1 MIDRATLELLGCHIV
16 GERAVEV
23 AQMAAIAMTARMSVA
38 DVARIPL
45 SFPTYG
51 NVFGRAAL
59 RALHQLGEP
68 LYIER

>member
-1 MIDRATLELLGCHIV
+1 M

-23 AQMAAIAMTARMSVA
+23 AQMAAIAMTARMNVA
-38 DVARIPL
+38 DVARIPF

-59 RALHQLGEP
+59 RALHQLGTP
-68 LYIER
+68 LFVGR